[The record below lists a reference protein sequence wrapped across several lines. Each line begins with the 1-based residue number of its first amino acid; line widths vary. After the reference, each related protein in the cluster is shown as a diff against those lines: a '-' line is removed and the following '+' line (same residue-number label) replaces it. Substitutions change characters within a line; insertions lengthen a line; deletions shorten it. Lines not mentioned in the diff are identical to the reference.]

1 MSLGYAERLSF
12 REDLGGRLGAPEIH
26 QSARAVLE
34 AAAAL
39 ARLLAEAERV
49 VVFTGAGISTA
60 CGVPDFRGPNGV
72 WTLQRAGRP
81 LPRLQTSF
89 AYAQPSFTHMVG
101 RTMGLGEEGGESAAA
116 SHGMGWDGAPNA
128 PLSRPSARSVCQPEQ
143 QLLRMDAGAPVFL
156 LKLFRPSAV
165 STRRLSASLLHQQ
178 ALLALLRA
186 GKVTYICSQNV
197 E

>member
-26 QSARAVLE
+26 QSARAVLD

-39 ARLLAEAERV
+39 AGLLAEAERV
-49 VVFTGAGISTA
+49 VAFTGAGISTA

-101 RTMGLGEEGGESAAA
+101 RMCGARVWGAHPISCPPSSA
-116 SHGMGWDGAPNA
+116 
-128 PLSRPSARSVCQPEQ
+128 PSAPVVLPVSEP
-143 QLLRMDAGAPVFL
+143 LLRYCVALTPLRPFCCPIPLMTDHPNRRCSRCCAPA
-156 LKLFRPSAV
+156 R
-165 STRRLSASLLHQQ
+165 
-178 ALLALLRA
+178 
-186 GKVTYICSQNV
+186 
-197 E
+197 

>member
-116 SHGMGWDGAPNA
+116 SHGMGWDGMGRPTPRFPG
-128 PLSRPSARSVCQPEQ
+128 PLLGACASRSSNYCEWTPARRSFCSNSFDPLLCQP
-143 QLLRMDAGAPVFL
+143 DASPPLCCTNRRCSRCCAPA
-156 LKLFRPSAV
+156 R
-165 STRRLSASLLHQQ
+165 
-178 ALLALLRA
+178 
-186 GKVTYICSQNV
+186 
-197 E
+197 